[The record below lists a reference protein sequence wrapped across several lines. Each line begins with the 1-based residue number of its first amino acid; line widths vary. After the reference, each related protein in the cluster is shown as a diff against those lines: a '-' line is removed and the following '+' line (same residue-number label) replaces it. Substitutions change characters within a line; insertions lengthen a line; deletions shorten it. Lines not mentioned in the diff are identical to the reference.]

1 MSNPVF
7 ADRTW
12 SPERESDRSMATT
25 MTAGGA
31 VGKALFMATV
41 LFATMGVMWHLHWQE
56 GAIDVEA
63 LLPLMTG
70 GIIGGL
76 VLALVVCLR
85 RRAGPLSTT
94 IYAVCQ
100 GLFLGA
106 LTMIVEV
113 HYPGLPL
120 LAATY
125 TGATLVGM
133 LLLYKAG
140 VIRVGPRFMR
150 GVIGATAGLALGVVA
165 LWLLSMFGVGTGLRA
180 MLYGNGAIGIGFSL
194 LCIGLAAL
202 NLVLDFHVIE
212 QGERQGLP
220 KRFEWMAAF
229 GLMVTLVWLYVEIL
243 RLLIKLNDR
252 S

>member
-12 SPERESDRSMATT
+12 NPGQVADRRVAEV

-31 VGKALFMATV
+31 VSKALFMAVV
-41 LFATMGVMWHLHWQE
+41 LFATMGTMWHLHWQD
-56 GAIDVEA
+56 GSPDAEA
-63 LLPLMTG
+63 LAPLLTG
-70 GIIGGL
+70 GLIGGL

-85 RRAGPLSTT
+85 RRAGLLSTAL
-94 IYAVCQ
+94 YAACQ

-125 TGATLVGM
+125 TAATLVGM

-140 VIRVGPRFMR
+140 VIRVGPRFVR
-150 GVIGATAGLALGVVA
+150 GVIGATAGLALGVVT
-165 LWLLSMFGVGTGLRA
+165 LWLLSMFGIGTGVRA

-202 NLVLDFHVIE
+202 NLVLDFHIIE
-212 QGERQGLP
+212 EGERHGLP
-220 KRFEWMAAF
+220 KRFEWLAAF
-229 GLMVTLVWLYVEIL
+229 GLMVTLVWLYIEIL